1 MAKHKYSFGC
11 LGWRDK
17 TYRKDVLILPDGEV
31 IAPWKREHGHHLQLG
46 DLVEVIEARPRVL
59 IIGTGQVGAM
69 EVPDEVLAALAER
82 GIDAEPMPTA
92 KAVKRFAEIR
102 KEKRAAAALHLT
114 C

>member
-11 LGWRDK
+11 LEWKGS
-17 TYRKDVLILPDGEV
+17 TYRKDAIILPDGKV
-31 IAPWKREHGHHLQLG
+31 LSPWKREHGHHLQLA
-46 DLVEVIEARPRVL
+46 DLREVIVASPRVL
-59 IIGTGQVGAM
+59 VIGTGQMGVM
-69 EVPDEVLAALAER
+69 EVPDEVLSALADQ

-92 KAVKRFAEIR
+92 KAVRRFADIR